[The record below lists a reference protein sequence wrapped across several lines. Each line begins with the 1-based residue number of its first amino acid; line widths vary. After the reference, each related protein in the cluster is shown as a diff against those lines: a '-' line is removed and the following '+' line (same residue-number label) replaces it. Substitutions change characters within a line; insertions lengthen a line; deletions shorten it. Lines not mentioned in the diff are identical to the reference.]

1 MKALVDIS
9 RFWMGRLGMLIALA
23 GGPSE
28 HIAAQTIHQEF
39 QFVSQ
44 EKQGFINPEAVS
56 LQDTMLHYNFPPVE
70 IEGQYRFENKQQ
82 ENKYH
87 QLYLDIKR
95 VYPLSKI
102 VSGEVKLVNRE
113 LDSVYLTKSDR
124 KRYLKWYEK
133 HIYHTYL
140 DTLKSL
146 NARQTRLFIKLINR
160 ETGSS
165 PYDLVKRYRGSMDA
179 FLWQLAANAML
190 LNLKKEYDPHED
202 AMLEDILVKFY

>member
-1 MKALVDIS
+1 MKALVDHCKLWI
-9 RFWMGRLGMLIALA
+9 GRLGMLIALV

-28 HIAAQTIHQEF
+28 HLAAQINHQEL
-39 QFVSQ
+39 QFESQ
-44 EKQGFINPEAVS
+44 NKQGFIKSETVS

-70 IEGQYRFENKQQ
+70 IEGKYRFENKQQ

-113 LDSVYLTKSDR
+113 LDSVYLTKTDR

-133 HIYHTYL
+133 HIYRTYL

-146 NARQTRLFIKLINR
+146 NTTQTRLFIKLINR

-179 FLWQLAANAML
+179 ILWQIAANAML
-190 LNLKKEYDPHED
+190 LNLKKEFDPHED
-202 AMLEDILVKFY
+202 AMVEDILVKFY

>member
-1 MKALVDIS
+1 MMALVDNS
-9 RFWMGRLGMLIALA
+9 MFWMGCLGMLIALA

-28 HIAAQTIHQEF
+28 HIAAQTIHQEL

-44 EKQGFINPEAVS
+44 KKQEYINHQTVI

-70 IEGQYRFENKQQ
+70 IEGQYRFEDKQQ

-87 QLYLDIKR
+87 RLYLDIKR

-113 LDSVYLTKSDR
+113 LDSVYLTKTAR

-133 HIYHTYL
+133 HIYHTYV

-179 FLWQLAANAML
+179 ILWQLAANAML

-202 AMLEDILVKFY
+202 AIVEDILTKFY